1 MVSSKWFQTNGFK
14 HVISNKWSQTNPNR
28 AKTLTSPHTSIIIRG
43 LADPRDVLPL
53 CSTLIHP
60 PIFDLALSSVLLPPS
75 YFHIPSRVFLLLP
88 PFSFILPPSSLPR
101 LSLLLYLPLQCFT
114 LIFGLKKR
122 ANFIFCDYLFFEHR
136 FLYWVCELSL
146 FEFVGCAPLGRFSLG
161 IRTWDLGG
169 QLRAPSYGS
178 TT

>member
-1 MVSSKWFQTNGFK
+1 MNALEQIASSRWSQRNGLNHMVSSKWFQTNGFK

-28 AKTLTSPHTSIIIRG
+28 AKTLTSPHTSIIRG

-88 PFSFILPPSSLPR
+88 PFSFLSPHSSLPR
-101 LSLLLYLPLQCFT
+101 LSLLFYLPLQCFI
-114 LIFGLKKR
+114 LI
-122 ANFIFCDYLFFEHR
+122 C
-136 FLYWVCELSL
+136 
-146 FEFVGCAPLGRFSLG
+146 
-161 IRTWDLGG
+161 
-169 QLRAPSYGS
+169 GS
-178 TT
+178 TTQESAYFLFVFF